1 MNMLRAAAVAIAA
14 CVLAA
19 GLARADEV
27 KVGIL
32 VTTSGP
38 YASWGHEYTQ
48 AVDLYMEQHKAM
60 AGSHHVTVL
69 YRDVGGNQ
77 PPRARQLAQEL
88 IVRDNVAVLGG
99 LEFTPTVL
107 AVQELIDEAN
117 IPFVIFN
124 SGTSVVTK
132 KSPLYV
138 RPSFTQWQVAYP
150 LAQWAAQHGQKE
162 CVTAAADYAPGQD
175 AIDAYKKGFEAGGG
189 KLAGEVRIPL
199 DTTDFSTYLQRAKDM
214 KPQCVFTFM
223 PLGPMSIG
231 WVKSFHD
238 RGLDKDGIQLFATT
252 ETQEVDLP
260 AEGDAALGVITA
272 IHYGP
277 FLDNPTNKAF
287 VAAYKAKYNN
297 ELPGLAAVAAYDG
310 LEIIF
315 HMVEA
320 TNGKRDGK
328 SAVES
333 IKGYKW
339 QSPRGEISIDGRTR
353 EAINNIYIRK
363 VVKENGVTF
372 NKEFDV
378 IKNVKEPWHELNQ

>member
-1 MNMLRAAAVAIAA
+1 MNMLRAAAVAIAG
-14 CVLAA
+14 CVLAT

-60 AGSHHVTVL
+60 AGSHHITVL

-107 AVQELIDEAN
+107 AVQDLIDEAN

-189 KLAGEVRIPL
+189 KLTGEVRIPL

-214 KPQCVFTFM
+214 KPGCVFTFM
-223 PLGPMSIG
+223 PLGPMSVG
-231 WVKSFHD
+231 WVKAFHD

-310 LEIIF
+310 MEIIF

-328 SAVES
+328 AAVES

-363 VVKENGVTF
+363 VVKENGVMF

-378 IKNVKEPWHELNQ
+378 IKNVKEPWHELNP

>member
-1 MNMLRAAAVAIAA
+1 MKRSLGAIAVAAAVLGASTA
-14 CVLAA
+14 VLAA
-19 GLARADEV
+19 DV

-38 YASWGHEYTQ
+38 YANWGHEYTQ
-48 AVDLYMEQHKAM
+48 AVDLYMDQHKAM
-60 AGSHHVTVL
+60 AGPHKVTVL

-88 IVRDNVAVLGG
+88 VVRDQVAVLGG

-107 AVQELIDEAN
+107 AVADLIDEAN

-150 LAQWAAQHGQKE
+150 LAKWVAEHGKKK

-175 AIDAYKKGFEAGGG
+175 ALDAYKKGFTDGGG
-189 KLAGEVRIPL
+189 NLVGDVRIPL
-199 DTTDFSTYLQRAKDM
+199 DTTDFSSYLQRARDM
-214 KPQCVFTFM
+214 SPECVFTFM
-223 PLGPMSIG
+223 PLGPMSVG

-238 RGLDKDGIQLFATT
+238 RGLDKAGIQLFATT
-252 ETQEVDLP
+252 ETQEGDLP
-260 AEGDAALGVITA
+260 AIGEGALGVVTA

-277 FLDNPTNKAF
+277 YLDNPTNKAF
-287 VAAYKAKYNN
+287 VAAYKAKYN
-297 ELPGLAAVAAYDG
+297 ELPGLASVAAYDG
-310 LEIIF
+310 MEVIF
-315 HMVEA
+315 QMLKA
-320 TNGKRDGK
+320 TDGKRDGK
-328 SAVES
+328 KAIEA
-333 IKGYKW
+333 IKGFKW
-339 QSPRGEISIDGRTR
+339 QSPRGELSIDPKTR
-353 EAINNIYIRK
+353 EVVNNVYIRR
-363 VVKENGVTF
+363 VVKENGVMY

-378 IKNVKEPWHELNQ
+378 IKNVKEPWHELNP